1 MKYNKFS
8 HERNYNIYHLYIT
21 CIRIE
26 CSKIHGNW
34 VPDKVNMIERDSSKL
49 TIDISD
55 LGPGVY
61 ILYIKTERE
70 NIAKSLMIE

>member
-1 MKYNKFS
+1 
-8 HERNYNIYHLYIT
+8 
-21 CIRIE
+21 
-26 CSKIHGNW
+26 
-34 VPDKVNMIERDSSKL
+34 MIERDSSKL